1 MIKLDYFD
9 CISPLPLELTNVG
22 KIKSPKLIDVA
33 EISYYTYS
41 LYIAYLKMTPE
52 EYFEIYHK
60 DEEIDFNYILNLTKF
75 DLVKNDDRFRIVI
88 QSALNFFFENSFEY
102 YPEYGAFLSF
112 TEKNNEEIPTGIIN
126 NDNYAQVVEVI
137 LQRVHITPDEN
148 EVDDINKIKNK
159 RGRKIYEKMMKRRKK
174 FKKAKANNPDLTL
187 ANIIAAVATRSS
199 NLNWINIWDITVFHL
214 FDEFERLQIN
224 DQYNIASTQVAAWGD
239 KDKKFKFGLWSKN
252 IYEKQENAE

>member
-9 CISPLPLELTNVG
+9 CISPLPLEFINVG
-22 KIKSPKLIDVA
+22 KIKSPRLIDIA

-41 LYIAYLKMTPE
+41 LYIAHLRMTPE
-52 EYFEIYHK
+52 EYFESYHK
-60 DEEIDFNYILNLTKF
+60 DEEVDFDYLINLTKF
-75 DLVKNDDRFRIVI
+75 DLIKNDDRFRKII
-88 QSALNFFFENSFEY
+88 QSALNFFFESSFEY
-102 YPEYGAFLSF
+102 YPEYGAFLSV
-112 TEKNNEEIPTGIIN
+112 TESDGQKTATGIIN
-126 NDNYAQVVEVI
+126 DDNYAQVVDII

-148 EVDDINKIKNK
+148 EVDDISKVKNK
-159 RGRKIYEKMMKRRKK
+159 RGRKIYERMIKARKR

-199 NLNWINIWDITVFHL
+199 NLNWVNIWDITVFHL

-239 KDKKFKFGLWSKN
+239 QDKKFKFGLWSKN
-252 IYEKQENAE
+252 IYEKQENAG